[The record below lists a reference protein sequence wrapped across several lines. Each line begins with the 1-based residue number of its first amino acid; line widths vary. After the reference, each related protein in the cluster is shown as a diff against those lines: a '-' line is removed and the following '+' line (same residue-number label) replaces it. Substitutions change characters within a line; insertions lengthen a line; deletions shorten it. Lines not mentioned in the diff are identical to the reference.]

1 MENFPNDQKDY
12 LYYKIPSSIP
22 LNTDALFVNYIDFN
36 NLQNE
41 NKELKNRIIELQK
54 DITFL
59 RTLIFK
65 QNKKILNKINK
76 I

>member
-1 MENFPNDQKDY
+1 MENFPNDTKDS
-12 LYYKIPSSIP
+12 LYYKIPYSIP
-22 LNTDALFVNYIDFN
+22 LNTNTLFVHHNDFN